1 MPFSEP
7 LVTVPWL
14 PICGLGPTIRQMTED
29 DDDGPELGFGLYDEQ
44 DVVVTFRL
52 SNRSMGT
59 NQERTS
65 LMALGDELEAAVLG
79 AKVGEY
85 DGDDFGCG
93 EGRLFFA
100 GKDADKIVAV
110 IGPILRRHP
119 MGRAASMQVQRGDAE
134 PETVKF

>member
-1 MPFSEP
+1 MKIE
-7 LVTVPWL
+7 T
-14 PICGLGPTIRQMTED
+14 PIRFFLGHYP
-29 DDDGPELGFGLYDEQ
+29 G
-44 DVVVTFRL
+44 
-52 SNRSMGT
+52 
-59 NQERTS
+59 
-65 LMALGDELEAAVLG
+65 GDEPCWGGCVNMLKGALAGFDAYKSGCLKKSRPIAVV
-79 AKVGEY
+79 VGEY

-119 MGRAASMQVQRGDAE
+119 MGRAATMQVQRGDAD

>member
-1 MPFSEP
+1 MIEDHD
-7 LVTVPWL
+7 
-14 PICGLGPTIRQMTED
+14 ED
-29 DDDGPELGFGLYDEQ
+29 DDDSTEAGFGRSDEQ

-65 LMALGDELEAAVLG
+65 VMTLGDDLEAAVL
-79 AKVGEY
+79 AARVGEY

-100 GKDADKIVAV
+100 GMDADKIVAV

-119 MGRAASMQVQRGDAE
+119 LGRSATMLVQRGDAE